1 MNLLPR
7 LALRQLKTQL
17 RTTEWRA
24 LLLATL
30 IAITLTTLLTLL
42 GDRLERGLLRE
53 SANLLGADLVL
64 SSGRPLSDERL
75 QEIAANDVTS
85 TQVVQF
91 PSMVSNP
98 DAGEETP
105 PMLVSVRAADPPYPL
120 RGEIITE
127 PAHTSDLPA
136 SGHVWIEARVM
147 NQLGLEIGDRLQL
160 GYSEFTVSAELISS
174 PDRGTGFR
182 SFSPHIIID
191 RADLEAT
198 GVLAPGSRA
207 SFRVLM
213 SGDKEEIAALDAQ
226 LRPTLADY
234 ERLLAL
240 QTDQPVT
247 GNALGNALA
256 YLKLSALTALLLSA
270 LTILLSLRRF
280 SQKQFTRSAL
290 LLNLGLNP
298 AQLVRVYLYQLLFA
312 WGLLAII
319 GTAIAALVDGLVQ
332 SWLINLLPQRLPEP
346 AFYTWFS
353 GAALGLVMLILL
365 GLPPVLSLA
374 RIPVAHLLR
383 GDTPPQDKRARVLQA
398 SCLVILAVTLL
409 LFLQAPAAALIL
421 LGLLVI
427 GGLVFGYIAQ
437 FLLEKLAEPMAGKLL
452 LGRLLRLRL
461 RQQRKWHRL
470 QSAVIVLLLTLLAV
484 VWVSRADLLS
494 EWRAKFP
501 TDTPNFFVINIQPW
515 QKPDLDGF
523 LQDNEIDSTL
533 YPMIRGRLNE
543 LNGEPIRPQL
553 TEEQLQDNTL
563 RRELNLS
570 WTRDRPEHN
579 ELLAGQWWE
588 TTPDRPQISVE
599 QDMMEDLG
607 LELGDSLGFDIGGQQ
622 VSAEIT
628 SIRGVEWTSFRPN
641 FYVIFSPGALENYP
655 GTWITSFRLE
665 GERKQLATE
674 MLRDFPSLTLIDID
688 QLLAQLGT
696 WLKRLGDSSA
706 MILALTLLCGLI
718 LMAVTLLQALEQ
730 RRFES
735 ALMQTLGA
743 SGEQTRRLDLLEF
756 LLLGLVCGVL
766 AGVASEI
773 TLAGLHVQLLDVE
786 PKLHPWLWISLPAL
800 ASLFFV
806 ATGFLIRRPLR
817 LDQCYRLLRSQS

>member
-1 MNLLPR
+1 MSLLPR
-7 LALRQLKTQL
+7 LALRQLRTQL

-24 LLLATL
+24 LLLATW
-30 IAITLTTLLTLL
+30 IAIALTTLLTLL

-64 SSGRPLSDERL
+64 SSGRPLTDSRL
-75 QEIAANDVTS
+75 QEISAADVTR

-98 DAGEETP
+98 SAGDTP
-105 PMLVSVRAADPPYPL
+105 PMLVSVRAADAPYPL
-120 RGEIITE
+120 RGEITTA
-127 PAHTSDLPA
+127 PPHPTDLPG
-136 SGHVWIEARVM
+136 SGNVWVEARVLS
-147 NQLGLEIGDRLQL
+147 QLGLKVGDKLQL
-160 GYSEFTVSAELISS
+160 GYSDFNISAELISS

-182 SFSPHIIID
+182 SFSPHIIIN

-207 SFRVLM
+207 NFRLLM
-213 SGDKEEIAALDAQ
+213 AGSKEQIAALDAQ
-226 LRPTLADY
+226 IRPTLADY

-240 QTDQPVT
+240 RTDQPLT

-298 AQLVRVYLYQLLFA
+298 GQLVRIYLYQLLFA
-312 WGLLAII
+312 WIVLALL
-319 GTAIAALVDGLVQ
+319 GTATAALVDGLVQ
-332 SWLINLLPQRLPEP
+332 SWLVNLLPQRLPDP
-346 AFYTWFS
+346 SIYTWFS

-383 GDTPPQDKRARVLQA
+383 GDTPPQDRRARLLQGA
-398 SCLVILAVTLL
+398 CLMLLALTLL
-409 LFLQAPAAALIL
+409 LFLQAPLAALIL

-427 GGLVFGYIAQ
+427 GGLIFGYIAQ
-437 FLLEKLAEPMAGKLL
+437 FLLEKIAEPLADSLM

-484 VWVSRADLLS
+484 VWVSRADLLA

-501 TDTPNFFVINIQPW
+501 TDTPNYFVINIQPW
-515 QKPDLDGF
+515 QKPELDTF
-523 LQDNEIDSTL
+523 LLNNGIDSQL
-533 YPMIRGRLNE
+533 YPMIRGRLNQ
-543 LNGEPIRPQL
+543 LNGQPIRPQL

-570 WTRDRPEHN
+570 RSLDKPQHN
-579 ELLAGQWWE
+579 ELLEGQWWE
-588 TTPDRPQISVE
+588 TTPDTAQISVE

-607 LELGDSLGFDIGGQQ
+607 LQLGDRLGFDIGGQE

-655 GTWITSFRLE
+655 GTWITSFRLDN
-665 GERKQLATE
+665 ERKQLATE
-674 MLRDFPSLTLIDID
+674 MLSQFPSLTLIDID
-688 QLLAQLGT
+688 QLLAQLGI

-706 MILALTLLCGLI
+706 MILGLTLVCGLI

-743 SGEQTRRLDLLEF
+743 SGEQTRHLDLLEF

-766 AGVASEI
+766 AGVAAEV
-773 TLAGLHVQLLDVE
+773 TLAGLHLELLHVE
-786 PKLHPWLWISLPAL
+786 PKLHPWLWLTLPTL